1 MTRENK
7 LSIVIAFGLLIFVGM
22 LVADHYSNASH
33 RKVAD
38 LGSNMPTPPLTNT
51 TILEDGPPAKMHEQ
65 KSINRTGDT
74 NHVVKQGETLRSIC
88 STFYGDSGLATA
100 VANWNGLQNP
110 NDIEVNS
117 TIALPKRESL
127 VSMGMTFQEPID
139 TGVSSPTGNKTM
151 EFETYE
157 VKSGDTLSEIAQK
170 VMGTTKKTQV
180 LIMFNKD
187 VMPNP
192 DRIRPGMILKYPK

>member
-33 RKVAD
+33 REVAD

-51 TILEDGPPAKMHEQ
+51 TILEDSPPAQTYEQ
-65 KSINRTGDT
+65 NSIHRTGDT
-74 NHVVKQGETLRSIC
+74 NHVVRQGETLRSIC
-88 STFYGDSGLATA
+88 STFYGDSGLANA
-100 VANWNGLQNP
+100 VAKWNGLHNP

-127 VSMGMTFQEPID
+127 VTMGMTFQEPKD
-139 TGVSSPTGNKTM
+139 TGVSALPSNKTI
-151 EFETYE
+151 EFGTYE

-192 DRIRPGMILKYPK
+192 DRIRPGMILRYPK